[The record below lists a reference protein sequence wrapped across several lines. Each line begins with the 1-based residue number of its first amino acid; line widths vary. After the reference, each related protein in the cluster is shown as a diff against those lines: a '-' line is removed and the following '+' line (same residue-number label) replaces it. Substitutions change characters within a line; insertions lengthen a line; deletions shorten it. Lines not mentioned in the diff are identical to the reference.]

1 MKKYAIHDLE
11 YAIHDLESNTP
22 ICGVSS
28 IF

>member
-28 IF
+28 TF

>member
-22 ICGVSS
+22 ICVVSS
-28 IF
+28 TF